1 MQANPDFKTET
12 AWTYEIGATKKIL
25 SDSTLTLSLF
35 YSDIS
40 DYQQHNYISAAP
52 SAIVYNI
59 DMTVWGVETQLSRS
73 FSRKTSGYIGYS
85 YTDWDAESHP
95 MDTENTHYFMQA
107 LPKHKAFL
115 GLNHKLWEGGLVSL
129 HAKYYSSRLSKREDR
144 MEPVLIVDVGA
155 EHTFQLPQDCSFT
168 VRGYV
173 NNVTDQDYQLHYGY
187 DMPGTTAG
195 MSATL
200 NF

>member
-1 MQANPDFKTET
+1 M
-12 AWTYEIGATKKIL
+12 
-25 SDSTLTLSLF
+25 F

-59 DMTVWGVETQLSRS
+59 DMEVWGAEIQLTRS
-73 FSRKTSGYIGYS
+73 FNHQTSGYIGYS
-85 YTDWDAESHP
+85 YMDWDAEKHP
-95 MDTENTHYFMQA
+95 MDTENTHYFLQA
-107 LPKHKAFL
+107 LPEHKAFL

-129 HAKYYSSRLSKREDR
+129 NAKYYSSRRSKQKDR
-144 MEPVLIVDVGA
+144 MEPVLIVNVGA
-155 EHTFQLPQDCSFT
+155 EHTFQLPYDSSFT
-168 VRGYV
+168 IKGYV

-187 DMPGTTAG
+187 DMPGVTAG
-195 MSATL
+195 VSASL